1 MIPYFNKLSKEEAA
15 ECGEQIWDFL

>member
-1 MIPYFNKLSKEEAA
+1 MIPHFNKLSKEEAA